1 MVLNPSSGYNQVSL
15 RKRLHWFNQ
24 TAFLAPNPSSFRVG
38 DEKRGVVDGP
48 GYNRLDVGIFRTFK
62 IFREYSFTL
71 RGEGYNVMNH
81 TNWGTIGTTATS
93 STFGQTTA
101 TRDPRILQVAGKFNF

>member
-62 IFREYSFTL
+62 IFEGYTFTL

-101 TRDPRILQVAGKFNF
+101 TRDPRILQVGGKFNF